1 MFTEKLKSE
10 IKNLINVFSV
20 VAFIIF
26 AVACKDPSVPA
37 ADGLKIMISNSFAS
51 NAKTLCYDGSLTD
64 GNRDINAYRVIAE
77 DSSGAIIDSGWSSS
91 DEFIIEEAIT
101 GTYSFT
107 VQGGVGNS
115 TLASVYAVA
124 ENAYENVIVNEEA
137 ISTGL
142 SFVLDSIASGN
153 PGDITLRLHTPYRWG
168 SPDETIYLT
177 VTGGLKDSEGNP
189 ASSNLHVSG
198 NYPIYED
205 EDGDAYAEVLLD
217 NIIIPSGTAVAE
229 ITITDSA
236 GTSLDYAGSYVVY
249 PGLPA
254 SVDAYFVDDT
264 FPEGNVIGV
273 MWDYGDPDPELYR
286 LYTSKKEAD
295 AASATVGRAID
306 DPNDLVTVNIQTEPV
321 ASKNGS
327 TGSSPFDE
335 YDPWRS
341 MLLVAMSDGGA
352 IHDTIDWAGGE
363 TISSFVSS
371 NNSTSYDFMVRLP
384 ESWYTVIDDPVNE
397 RRYYYISD
405 TENEG
410 LYRHPASETYIA
422 RYQSILSG
430 SELYSRNGVSPTAT
444 MTYLQAHD
452 YCENRGTGYG
462 MMDWLSWSY
471 IQLLY
476 LIEYADFNSQNI
488 IEGGV
493 ASDTVITSGNSNSMI
508 FHTGYIGENS
518 LPQYRFIE
526 GIHSAYMHS
535 WIDGLMLYDGI
546 YYVSTDRNHYDDN
559 DYSTP
564 NSYYVAVG
572 KPLTYTG
579 SDVSLLATAFAYSEM
594 DDKAGNPFLWSIGLA
609 IESENNI
616 SFDTYSTDGT
626 CTPSDGTYIGYV
638 MGCTAPLDGLFGIFR
653 LRIDLLISESFANV
667 AGRLMYYGNAS

>member
-1 MFTEKLKSE
+1 MRKTRT
-10 IKNLINVFSV
+10 LIISLLLV
-20 VAFIIF
+20 IF
-26 AVACKDPSVPA
+26 LAIACQQPSAPA
-37 ADGLKIMISNSFAS
+37 AEGLRISVSDSFADD
-51 NAKTLCYDGSLTD
+51 AKTLCYDGSLTD

-77 DSSGAIIDSGWSSS
+77 DSSGVIIDSGWSSS
-91 DEFIIEEAIT
+91 DEFIIEDAIP

-124 ENAYENVIVNEEA
+124 ENAYENVIIDEEA

-189 ASSNLHVSG
+189 ASSNLYVSG
-198 NYPIYED
+198 DYPIYED
-205 EDGDAYAEVLLD
+205 EDGDAYAEVPLD
-217 NIIIPSGTAVAE
+217 NIVIPSGNALAE

-254 SVDAYFVDDT
+254 SVDAYFADDT

-286 LYTSKKEAD
+286 LYTSKKEAE

-306 DPNDLVTVNIQTEPV
+306 DPNDFVTVNIQSEPV

-327 TGSSPFDE
+327 TGSSPFDG

-352 IHDTIDWAGGE
+352 IHDTIDWDGGE

-371 NNSTSYDFMVRLP
+371 NNSTSYDFMVLLP

-422 RYQSILSG
+422 RYQGYVSG
-430 SELYSRNGVSPTAT
+430 SEIYSRSGVTPTGALT
-444 MTYLQAHD
+444 FLNSHD
-452 YCENRGTGYG
+452 YCENRGSGYG
-462 MMDWLSWSY
+462 MLDWLSWSY

-476 LIEYADFNSQNI
+476 LIEYADFDSKNI
-488 IEGGV
+488 IGGGPGT
-493 ASDTVITSGNSNSMI
+493 AVITSGNSNGMLS
-508 FHTGYIGENS
+508 HTGYTGSSS

-526 GIHSAYMHS
+526 GVHTSYMHN
-535 WIDGLMLYDGI
+535 WIDGLMLYNGA
-546 YYVSTDRNHYDDN
+546 YYVSTDRDHYDDN
-559 DYSTP
+559 DYSSPTSYYTMLGKP
-564 NSYYVAVG
+564 TAYTGYDNSY
-572 KPLTYTG
+572 
-579 SDVSLLATAFAYSEM
+579 LATRYGYFENPSAV
-594 DDKAGNPFLWSIGLA
+594 DGNPMLWSIGLA
-609 IESENNI
+609 VEFDASA
-616 SFDTYSTDGT
+616 SFDSYSTDGIGT
-626 CTPSDGTYIGYV
+626 VDSSETLVGYSLGSNVDSDIY
-638 MGCTAPLDGLFGIFR
+638 GIFR
-653 LRIDLLISESFANV
+653 LRIDMGLNQTTYSNAQTRLI
-667 AGRLMYYGNAS
+667 YYGNAI

>member
-1 MFTEKLKSE
+1 MRKTRT
-10 IKNLINVFSV
+10 LIISLLLV
-20 VAFIIF
+20 IF
-26 AVACKDPSVPA
+26 FAIACQQPSAPA
-37 ADGLKIMISNSFAS
+37 AEGLRISVSDSFADD
-51 NAKTLCYDGSLTD
+51 AKTLCYDGSLTD

-77 DSSGAIIDSGWSSS
+77 DSSGVIIDSGWSSS
-91 DEFIIEEAIT
+91 DEFIIEDAIP

-115 TLASVYAVA
+115 SLASVYAVA
-124 ENAYENVIVNEEA
+124 ENVYDGIVVDENA

-142 SFVLDSIASGN
+142 SFVLDSIVSGN

-189 ASSNLHVSG
+189 ASSNLYVSG
-198 NYPIYED
+198 DYPIYED

-217 NIIIPSGTAVAE
+217 NIVIPSGNAVAE

-254 SVDAYFVDDT
+254 SVDAYFADDT

-286 LYTSKKEAD
+286 LYTSKKEAE

-306 DPNDLVTVNIQTEPV
+306 DPNDLVTVNIQAEPA

-371 NNSTSYDFMVRLP
+371 NNSTSYDFMVLLP

-410 LYRHPASETYIA
+410 LYRHPSSDTYIG
-422 RYQSILSG
+422 RYAGYFSG
-430 SELYSRNGVSPTAT
+430 SEQYSRSGVTPSSSQTFPNAS
-444 MTYLQAHD
+444 TY
-452 YCENRGTGYG
+452 CRNRGEGYG

-476 LIEYADFNSQNI
+476 LIEYADFDSGNLI
-488 IEGGV
+488 GGGLSSSS
-493 ASDTVITSGNSNSMI
+493 ALTTGNSNSI
-508 FHTGYIGENS
+508 PYHTGYIGTNS
-518 LPQYRFIE
+518 YPQYRFIE
-526 GIHSAYMHS
+526 GVHSSYMHS
-535 WIDGLMLYDGI
+535 WLDGLMLYNNQI
-546 YYVSTDRNHYDDN
+546 YISTDRTKYNEN
-559 DYSTP
+559 NYSSP
-564 NSYYVAVG
+564 GSSYIPFGNSYTKFTGEDYYTVRN
-572 KPLTYTG
+572 TYYENKL
-579 SDVSLLATAFAYSEM
+579 DI
-594 DDKAGNPFLWSIGLA
+594 AGNNTLWCIGLA
-609 IESENNI
+609 SDYDNTLSSGN
-616 SFDTYSTDGT
+616 FTTDGI
-626 CTPSDGTYIGYV
+626 CIGSGGTGPYFGHT
-638 MGCTAPLDGLFGIFR
+638 MGFKDSASAVTGGIFN
-653 LRIDLLISESFANV
+653 LKVTSTSSSSWANA